1 MKKIIATGFLLISVF
16 TFSQKYYTKIKSS
29 KVNKERLEISEKFI
43 DKYINKCKRSDYS
56 AFEKFTL
63 SKSFEKQYRE
73 KGKDACEKIPQIY
86 GDIKVLN
93 FDSAYL
99 HKYSKDFD
107 PTDLYVFNFTS
118 EKLPQIK
125 YISVWIYHDQ
135 NIIGGIWV
143 SEEIPLGRSKH
154 RD

>member
-1 MKKIIATGFLLISVF
+1 MKKIIAIGFLFISVF
-16 TFSQKYYTKIKSS
+16 TFSQKYYTKIKTS

-43 DKYINKCKRSDYS
+43 DEYINKCKRADYS

-99 HKYSKDFD
+99 HKYSKNFD
-107 PTDLYVFNFTS
+107 PADLYVFNFTS

-143 SEEIPLGRSKH
+143 SEEIPLERSKH